1 MKWEEVLNEFSKEFL
16 KRRETE
22 EEFDASKHSFYIHD
36 PEMQYLSMLFTGY
49 INDFYY
55 MSAREVFQLA
65 VPLHKIILEKDP
77 EYHLMSLRSAR
88 AYGAMKDQVLIGIL
102 LWSKHPEREKHK
114 ETLIDLLAT
123 FPPNQIVK
131 KFINTKR
138 KTSLFGGLGTFE
150 KKLLQNVI
158 KIWEKQGKLPYY
170 FAKYRRYIQ
179 QIINLTHVKINP
191 AEFSYLSN
199 PTKYQ
204 GSSNYLQKISEF
216 LRTKDISNLPGNAPF
231 ELVRSNIPK
240 ENWSPEILKKCD
252 ITGNT
257 VVLQACSLYSIFGD
271 EILPY
276 IERAISSPTVT
287 ADKILKALIMA
298 ATKNY
303 DRLTEKL
310 AEAYTQKVRET
321 YKQLLLPLPEMPR
334 ICMVIDAS
342 GSMNPGTLGGMFLK
356 AIACTAPFAPLVK
369 KLILFSDNANYEDE
383 KLLSS
388 YEGIVKL
395 LRTAV
400 CRYDSGTDIVAGL
413 KLALEQAKTGEI
425 NTVILATDEQ
435 ANILKGEETEM
446 DLIRKLLNMGIRVVV
461 LNPTPYPVHVS
472 DIREKRLIYIPAPNP
487 EAVTGALRLI
497 QLRKEL
503 QEAGTRE
510 LIQKLAVIK
519 KKKERGD

>member
-158 KIWEKQGKLPYY
+158 KIWEEQGKLPYY

-216 LRTKDISNLPGNAPF
+216 LRTKDISNLPDNAPF
-231 ELVRSNIPK
+231 ELVRSSVPK

-303 DRLTEKL
+303 DKLTKKL
-310 AEAYTQKVRET
+310 AEA
-321 YKQLLLPLPEMPR
+321 
-334 ICMVIDAS
+334 
-342 GSMNPGTLGGMFLK
+342 
-356 AIACTAPFAPLVK
+356 
-369 KLILFSDNANYEDE
+369 
-383 KLLSS
+383 
-388 YEGIVKL
+388 
-395 LRTAV
+395 
-400 CRYDSGTDIVAGL
+400 
-413 KLALEQAKTGEI
+413 
-425 NTVILATDEQ
+425 
-435 ANILKGEETEM
+435 
-446 DLIRKLLNMGIRVVV
+446 
-461 LNPTPYPVHVS
+461 
-472 DIREKRLIYIPAPNP
+472 
-487 EAVTGALRLI
+487 
-497 QLRKEL
+497 
-503 QEAGTRE
+503 
-510 LIQKLAVIK
+510 
-519 KKKERGD
+519 